1 MAGSAHGRPGS
12 PPVTRSS
19 AFAVPDTR
27 ADLATR
33 LDLPD
38 GEPTGFALL
47 AHCFTC
53 SATFVATAR
62 LARALVARGI
72 GVLRLDLTGL
82 GESGGRFADTTFSGD
97 VADLVRAAD
106 ELRARFAAP
115 RLLVGHS
122 LGGAA
127 VVAAAERIPEVRAV
141 ATIGAPRHPGH
152 VRGLVEPAPP
162 PGVAAP
168 VVIAGRRF
176 VLAGD
181 FLADIAAQ
189 PQERR
194 LAELDV
200 PLLVLHAPDDD
211 VVPFAEARAI
221 VATAPRASLVALD
234 GADHLLTRPVD
245 ADRAAG
251 LVAAWA
257 APYLLPAD
265 DELAGSVVV
274 TETRQGRFTH
284 RARSGDLEWAADEPV
299 SGGGDGT
306 GPDPYQLLL
315 SALGACTSMTL
326 RLYAERKGW
335 PLRRTTVTLTHD
347 RLHHTDCAECETG
360 TGHVDRIVRE
370 IHLDG
375 DLDADQRARLLQ
387 IADRCPVHR
396 TLTGEILVETD
407 EV

>member
-1 MAGSAHGRPGS
+1 M
-12 PPVTRSS
+12 TRSS
-19 AFAVPDTR
+19 AFAVPGTR

-47 AHCFTC
+47 AHCFPG
-53 SATFVATAR
+53 SATSVATAR
-62 LARALVARGI
+62 LVRALVAQGI
-72 GVLRLDLTGL
+72 GVLGLDVTGL
-82 GESGGRFADTTFSGD
+82 GGSGGRSAGTPSSGD

-152 VRGLVEPAPP
+152 VRGPVEPAPP
-162 PGVAAP
+162 PGAEVPVAT
-168 VVIAGRRF
+168 AGRPTVR
-176 VLAGD
+176 AGD
-181 FLADIAAQ
+181 PLADVAAQ

-194 LAELDV
+194 LAELAV

-221 VATAPRASLVALD
+221 AAAAPRASLVALD
-234 GADHLLTRPVD
+234 GADHLLSRPVD

-257 APYLLPAD
+257 APYLQPVE
-265 DELAGSVVV
+265 DELDGSVVV
-274 TETRQGRFTH
+274 TETRRGRFTH
-284 RARSGDLEWAADEPV
+284 RVRSGGLEWTADEPV
-299 SGGGDGT
+299 AGGGDGT

-315 SALGACTSMTL
+315 SSLGSCTSMTV

-370 IHLDG
+370 IHFDG
-375 DLDADQRARLLQ
+375 DLDAEQRRRLLA